1 MVNIL
6 TIIFVHIRLKAKNTV
21 NLLYKIDKRFFF
33 DIGNG
38 HINNNKGI
46 IKYLGRY
53 LARAPIAEYKI
64 SSISHDSVSF
74 FFYDLKLNK
83 KKTFVTM
90 PLSKFITQIL
100 IHLPPKNFK
109 MISRFGFYARRK
121 SQKLTKAMKTFKTPA
136 VSSNF
141 SWYERQ
147 MFNTFNINP
156 FVCPKC
162 NIKMKVSEFYHHL
175 YPPTRIYI

>member
-1 MVNIL
+1 
-6 TIIFVHIRLKAKNTV
+6 
-21 NLLYKIDKRFFF
+21 
-33 DIGNG
+33 
-38 HINNNKGI
+38 
-46 IKYLGRY
+46 
-53 LARAPIAEYKI
+53 
-64 SSISHDSVSF
+64 
-74 FFYDLKLNK
+74 
-83 KKTFVTM
+83 M

-121 SQKLTKAMKTFKTPA
+121 SHKLTNAIQAFKTSA

-141 SWYERQ
+141 PWYERQ
-147 MFNTFNINP
+147 IFNTFGINP

-162 NIKMKVSEFYHHL
+162 NIKMKVSEFYHYL